1 MTKVILEIDFCESD
15 EILLGELDHYL
26 TTRFKV
32 KSIKVGEDE
41 NIFYDNKKEKEICVI
56 CRKPSENTRF
66 EKFSDGP
73 MGDVEGEACYKCIK
87 DIKGF
92 DI

>member
-26 TTRFKV
+26 TQRFKI
-32 KSIKVGEDE
+32 KSIKVGEE
-41 NIFYDNKKEKEICVI
+41 NIAYNKKEICVI
-56 CRKPSENTRF
+56 CRKPSDKTRF
-66 EKFSDGP
+66 QKFKSGDET
-73 MGDVEGEACYKCIK
+73 MGDIEGEACAKCIK

-92 DI
+92 DL